1 MTGAFRPWDWA
12 VFAGYFAFLVGTG
25 VLLARRPGDA
35 RDYFV
40 GHRQMPSWAVAVSVL
55 ASALSVATYLG
66 APQEA
71 YAGDL
76 TYLLANVGTMLA
88 VVVVAYGFIPAFY
101 RHEVVT
107 VYQLLGV
114 RFGPRAAQ
122 AASWTFLVGRALAS
136 GARLFMAAIPA
147 GMILTGDGDS
157 VAPVVAGILI
167 LTAIGIAYTLVGG
180 ISSIIWTDVIQFM
193 IMIGA
198 VVAAVVL
205 LWSRIPAAP
214 ADIWHALSEPRT
226 DGPGKLALVS
236 LSLDPTRANTLWTAL
251 GGYLL
256 LNLAVYG
263 TDQDLA
269 QRMLTCRNAVA
280 GGRAALA
287 ALVMNIPVV
296 LLFLGLGLLLWV
308 FYQRPDLMG
317 GAAPAYPV
325 PGGQKAFL
333 AFILHEM
340 PQGMAGLMMAGLF
353 AIALTS
359 LLSALNAMASAFITD
374 CYRGAAPGRDER
386 HYLTASRWAVAGAG
400 VVVALVAIG
409 CMAWERHSHMNLL
422 ALAFSV
428 MVLACSGL
436 LGVFLTAL
444 FTRRG
449 NQTSAIA
456 ALVVGF
462 ATCAVLQWAPYAE
475 FFWPDGRQLAWPW
488 IMVIGTAAAFATCCA
503 GTPSARTRETSL

>member
-25 VLLARRPGDA
+25 VLLARQPGDA

-40 GHRQMPSWAVAVSVL
+40 GHRQMPSWAVAISVL

-66 APQEA
+66 APEDA
-71 YAGDL
+71 FGGDL
-76 TYLLANVGTMLA
+76 TYLLANLGTLLA
-88 VVVVAYGFIPAFY
+88 VVIVAYAFIPVFY

-147 GMILTGDGDS
+147 GMILTGDDTS
-157 VAPVVAGILI
+157 PWPVVVGIL
-167 LTAIGIAYTLVGG
+167 LLCAIAVAYTLVGG
-180 ISSIIWTDVIQFM
+180 ISSIIWTDVIQFL

-198 VVAAVVL
+198 VVAAVAL
-205 LWSRIPAAP
+205 LWSRIPAEPEA
-214 ADIWHALSEPRT
+214 IWHALAAPRGEGT
-226 DGPGKLALVS
+226 SKLAFLSV
-236 LSLDPTRANTLWTAL
+236 SLDPARVNTVWTAL
-251 GGYLL
+251 SGYLL

-280 GGRAALA
+280 GGRSALGA
-287 ALVMNIPVV
+287 ILLNIPVV

-317 GAAPAYPV
+317 AAAPAYAV
-325 PGGQKAFL
+325 PGKQKAFL
-333 AFILHEM
+333 TFILHEM
-340 PQGMAGLMMAGLF
+340 PAGMAGLMMAGLF

-374 CYRGAAPGRDER
+374 CYRHVAPARADG
-386 HYLTASRWAVAGAG
+386 HYLVASRWAVAGAG
-400 VVVALVAIG
+400 AVVAAVAIG
-409 CMAWERHSHMNLL
+409 IMAWQRYTGVNLL
-422 ALAFSV
+422 ALALGV
-428 MVLACSGL
+428 MVPTCSGL
-436 LGVFLTAL
+436 LGVFLVAL
-444 FTRRG
+444 FTQRG
-449 NQTSAIA
+449 NQTTAIA
-456 ALVVGF
+456 ALASAF
-462 ATCAVLQWAPYAE
+462 TSAIALQWCQPY
-475 FFWPDGRQLAWPW
+475 GLAWPW
-488 IMVIGTAAAFATCCA
+488 IMVIATALSAVVCWA
-503 GTPSARTRETSL
+503 GTPSARTRDTHL